1 MANEQE
7 LKSLRIRRGTIKSAV
22 TRVSN
27 FVRDFGDGNIFQLK
41 TRLVNLREA
50 FKEFDAVQLQIE
62 VLDETA
68 LQGNERADFENA
80 YYNIESTIL
89 EKIETATVNE
99 AATIANAT
107 GFTPSVS
114 SHGTGNSNVRL
125 PILELPT
132 FSGNYRDWLSFR
144 DTFTALIHDS
154 NLYTSIEKFHYLRSC
169 LKDEALKAIESIAVS
184 EANYR
189 VAWETLITRFENK
202 RLIIQEHAYAII
214 NLPPLV
220 KNSYQSLRK
229 LVDDFNI
236 NLAALTNLGQPTE
249 HWSGLLVPIISQK
262 MDFFTKREWE
272 AQLGP
277 DPPTVETLKSFLQK
291 KCVTLES
298 LSVAEQ
304 QSAKTN
310 NATPKSN
317 NKTSANHFSKDRTLC
332 NASTNK
338 QIQCYMCKEAH
349 GLYQCPQFL
358 NLVIAQRV
366 TQVKEWKVCENC
378 FRKGHEASQC
388 KSRACRYC
396 KEKHNSLLHV
406 ENNVQ
411 TSVVTY
417 SSFGKAKQN
426 LLATAE
432 ILIRDSQGNWQ
443 RCRGLLDP
451 GSQSNFISEETVK
464 RLGIGTKPV
473 NWPIT
478 TVEGLQ
484 GCARQLAQIHF
495 KSLHNPFN
503 AHIDCLV
510 LNKITEELPL
520 SSFEFESRQIPGNI
534 NLADPEFNVSRKVDV
549 LLGSSIFWRV
559 LSVGQIKATRNNPHL
574 QETILGWVVGGDMVA
589 GRKPSYGTL
598 CNVSLNSINKQLSKF
613 WDVDEYPT
621 NKRVVIVKKEDIEC
635 ETHFKNTCSR
645 NAEGRFT
652 VEIPFKL
659 NGPNIGVSKEMAIKR
674 FLSLENKFRKDPALK
689 RDYTEFIKEYIRL
702 NHMELV
708 PPTQMNVN
716 ERVFLPHHAVTKE
729 TSTTTK
735 LRVVFDASAKT
746 TTGVSLN
753 DAVMVGP
760 KLQNDLFDIIIRFRT
775 HQYVFTADINKMY
788 RQIIVADQ
796 HRKYQTILWRE
807 SPDIPIREYQL
818 ATVTYGLN
826 CAPFLAI
833 RCLQQLAEEE
843 KDKYPAAY
851 PALLNDFFMDDALTG
866 ANSIEETNQIREQL
880 TRLLASGGFEL
891 RKFAANHDQL
901 LPDLNNADSHLINFD
916 KNGDTKILGLWWNC
930 RDDNLRYEVK
940 SENPQSICTKRKVL
954 SAIVKIYDPLQLIG
968 PVIVK
973 AKLIMQEL
981 WKREIGW
988 DEELPEDLKTSW
1000 TIILNQLHLLNQIRI
1015 PRKVIESY
1023 PYKSLEIH
1031 GFSDASQVAYGCC
1044 VYVRV
1049 IDANGK
1055 ISVKLLC
1062 AKSRVAPL
1070 KTISIPRLELAA
1082 AVLLARL
1089 ISNIQDIIK
1098 IKADTV
1104 HYWTDSTIVL
1114 AWLTGSPGSFKTF
1127 VANRVSEI
1135 LNLSNIQNWKHVNSA
1150 DNPADIISRGVYPS
1164 ELLINKL
1171 WFTGPHWLS
1180 QNPDGWPSQ
1189 TAQQITDEVPE
1200 LRQVVTFTVTGT
1212 DDSHPNLWVINQFST
1227 FRKLRRIIAL
1237 CLRFADLCKKRIT
1250 KNGYNHPS
1258 TAELQN
1264 AEEKIILLVQKA
1276 NFEHEIRD
1284 LKAGR
1289 QVNSKS
1295 KLKLLNPFI
1304 DNSGMIRVGGRLSN
1318 SQYPHDKKYPIVLPK
1333 GHVTRLILEN
1343 THRDQL
1349 HAGPTATLAA
1359 VREKFWPLDGR
1370 SEIRKVVHRC
1380 IPCFRTKPHDNN
1392 PIMGNLPSHRVK
1404 ASRPFTNCGVDF
1416 GGPIFLKIGGIRSKK
1431 TTKAYICLFVCFS
1444 TKAIHLEL
1452 VSDLTAANFLN
1463 GLKRFI
1469 ARRGMVANIY
1479 SDNATNFVGAQRDL
1493 RDVFLADEFGNI
1505 VLRHLAEFNINWHFI
1520 PARSPHFGGLWE
1532 AGIKAVKGHIKR
1544 VIGQTSLTYEE
1555 MYTLLTGIEACLN
1568 SRPLC
1573 PLTEDPSDLN
1583 VLTPGHFLIGTAM
1596 TSPLE
1601 HQIVDVPQNRL
1612 TRWQHLEQ
1620 MRQHFWNRWSKEYV
1634 GQLQERPKWQKGN
1647 SSAAIKEGDLV
1658 VLKEATPPLTW
1669 KLGRVTAVHPGA
1681 DDIIRV
1687 ATVKTDSGT
1696 TKRAV
1701 RNLCVLPIDD

>member
-1 MANEQE
+1 
-7 LKSLRIRRGTIKSAV
+7 
-22 TRVSN
+22 
-27 FVRDFGDGNIFQLK
+27 
-41 TRLVNLREA
+41 
-50 FKEFDAVQLQIE
+50 
-62 VLDETA
+62 
-68 LQGNERADFENA
+68 
-80 YYNIESTIL
+80 
-89 EKIETATVNE
+89 
-99 AATIANAT
+99 
-107 GFTPSVS
+107 
-114 SHGTGNSNVRL
+114 
-125 PILELPT
+125 
-132 FSGNYRDWLSFR
+132 
-144 DTFTALIHDS
+144 
-154 NLYTSIEKFHYLRSC
+154 
-169 LKDEALKAIESIAVS
+169 
-184 EANYR
+184 
-189 VAWETLITRFENK
+189 
-202 RLIIQEHAYAII
+202 
-214 NLPPLV
+214 
-220 KNSYQSLRK
+220 
-229 LVDDFNI
+229 
-236 NLAALTNLGQPTE
+236 
-249 HWSGLLVPIISQK
+249 
-262 MDFFTKREWE
+262 
-272 AQLGP
+272 
-277 DPPTVETLKSFLQK
+277 
-291 KCVTLES
+291 
-298 LSVAEQ
+298 
-304 QSAKTN
+304 
-310 NATPKSN
+310 
-317 NKTSANHFSKDRTLC
+317 
-332 NASTNK
+332 
-338 QIQCYMCKEAH
+338 
-349 GLYQCPQFL
+349 
-358 NLVIAQRV
+358 
-366 TQVKEWKVCENC
+366 
-378 FRKGHEASQC
+378 
-388 KSRACRYC
+388 
-396 KEKHNSLLHV
+396 LHV

-534 NLADPEFNVSRKVDV
+534 NLADPEFNVSRKIDV
-549 LLGSSIFWRV
+549 LLGSSIFCRV

-613 WDVDEYPT
+613 WEVDEYPT
-621 NKRVVIVKKEDIEC
+621 NKRVVIVKREDIEC

-689 RDYTEFIKEYIRL
+689 RDYTEFIEEYIRL

-708 PPTQMNVN
+708 PPTQMNIN

-735 LRVVFDASAKT
+735 LRVVFDASTKT
-746 TTGVSLN
+746 TTGASLN

-916 KNGDTKILGLWWNC
+916 KNG
-930 RDDNLRYEVK
+930 
-940 SENPQSICTKRKVL
+940 
-954 SAIVKIYDPLQLIG
+954 

-1031 GFSDASQVAYGCC
+1031 GFSNASQVAYGCC

-1098 IKADTV
+1098 IKVDTV

-1114 AWLTGSPGSFKTF
+1114 AWL
-1127 VANRVSEI
+1127 A
-1135 LNLSNIQNWKHVNSA
+1135 
-1150 DNPADIISRGVYPS
+1150 
-1164 ELLINKL
+1164 
-1171 WFTGPHWLS
+1171 
-1180 QNPDGWPSQ
+1180 
-1189 TAQQITDEVPE
+1189 
-1200 LRQVVTFTVTGT
+1200 
-1212 DDSHPNLWVINQFST
+1212 
-1227 FRKLRRIIAL
+1227 
-1237 CLRFADLCKKRIT
+1237 
-1250 KNGYNHPS
+1250 
-1258 TAELQN
+1258 
-1264 AEEKIILLVQKA
+1264 
-1276 NFEHEIRD
+1276 
-1284 LKAGR
+1284 
-1289 QVNSKS
+1289 
-1295 KLKLLNPFI
+1295 
-1304 DNSGMIRVGGRLSN
+1304 
-1318 SQYPHDKKYPIVLPK
+1318 
-1333 GHVTRLILEN
+1333 
-1343 THRDQL
+1343 
-1349 HAGPTATLAA
+1349 
-1359 VREKFWPLDGR
+1359 
-1370 SEIRKVVHRC
+1370 
-1380 IPCFRTKPHDNN
+1380 
-1392 PIMGNLPSHRVK
+1392 
-1404 ASRPFTNCGVDF
+1404 
-1416 GGPIFLKIGGIRSKK
+1416 
-1431 TTKAYICLFVCFS
+1431 
-1444 TKAIHLEL
+1444 
-1452 VSDLTAANFLN
+1452 
-1463 GLKRFI
+1463 
-1469 ARRGMVANIY
+1469 
-1479 SDNATNFVGAQRDL
+1479 
-1493 RDVFLADEFGNI
+1493 
-1505 VLRHLAEFNINWHFI
+1505 
-1520 PARSPHFGGLWE
+1520 
-1532 AGIKAVKGHIKR
+1532 
-1544 VIGQTSLTYEE
+1544 
-1555 MYTLLTGIEACLN
+1555 
-1568 SRPLC
+1568 
-1573 PLTEDPSDLN
+1573 
-1583 VLTPGHFLIGTAM
+1583 
-1596 TSPLE
+1596 
-1601 HQIVDVPQNRL
+1601 
-1612 TRWQHLEQ
+1612 
-1620 MRQHFWNRWSKEYV
+1620 
-1634 GQLQERPKWQKGN
+1634 
-1647 SSAAIKEGDLV
+1647 
-1658 VLKEATPPLTW
+1658 
-1669 KLGRVTAVHPGA
+1669 
-1681 DDIIRV
+1681 
-1687 ATVKTDSGT
+1687 
-1696 TKRAV
+1696 
-1701 RNLCVLPIDD
+1701 